1 METINKIYGI
11 TIKKRKSFPIM
22 AGMEFCNGKI
32 KDYKI
37 RKVGTKIIEFT
48 YDVNSNNP
56 DDKMLLSEKEIS
68 RKFKN

>member
-1 METINKIYGI
+1 
-11 TIKKRKSFPIM
+11 M
-22 AGMEFCNGKI
+22 AGMQFGS

-48 YDVNSNNP
+48 YDVNPENK

>member
-1 METINKIYGI
+1 MKNKIYGI
-11 TIKKRKSFPIM
+11 TVKERKSFPIM
-22 AGMEFCNGKI
+22 AGMQFGS

-48 YDVNSNNP
+48 YDVNPENK

>member
-1 METINKIYGI
+1 METINKIYEI
-11 TIKKRKSFPIM
+11 TVKERKSFPIM
-22 AGMEFCNGKI
+22 AGMQFGS

-48 YDVNSNNP
+48 FDVNPNNV